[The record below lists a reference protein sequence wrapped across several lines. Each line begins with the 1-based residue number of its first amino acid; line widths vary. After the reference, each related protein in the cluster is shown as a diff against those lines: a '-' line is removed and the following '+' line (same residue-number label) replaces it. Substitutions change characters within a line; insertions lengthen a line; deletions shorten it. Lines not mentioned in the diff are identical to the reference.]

1 MLVAIDFGISNTDLV
16 VFDKGKTSFYSAPS
30 HFAKMN
36 DETIKD
42 ILTKHNLDASCIKI
56 IGVTGGKSSDLSDS
70 FEGIK
75 IVKIN
80 EIEAIGLGAK
90 KIYGIEDDS
99 SLVVSAGTG
108 TACVH
113 VQGNHFNH
121 LGGIA
126 VGGGMLEGLGFLL
139 FKNSHGLE
147 INEFAQKGSRGELDL
162 LIGDVVNKIGD
173 LSPDVTAVNFG
184 QAKYSAADTMENTAA
199 ALCNMVGEVI
209 GTVAYLN
216 ALLIGSDKAYFIGRT
231 SYLNEV
237 VQGINGRLELA
248 GIEGK
253 FNNDREYGNVI
264 GVLESIKNY

>member
-1 MLVAIDFGISNTDLV
+1 MLVAIDFGISNTDLAV
-16 VFDKGKTSFYSAPS
+16 LDEDKTSFYSVPS
-30 HFAKMN
+30 HFLEKSGNA
-36 DETIKD
+36 IKD
-42 ILTKHNLDASCIKI
+42 ILTMHNIDTSSIKI
-56 IGVTGGKSSDLSDS
+56 IGVTGGKSSDLNDS

-75 IVKIN
+75 IIKIN
-80 EIEAIGLGAK
+80 EIESIGLGAK
-90 KIYGIEDDS
+90 KIYGIENDS

-147 INEFAQKGSRGELDL
+147 INEFAQKGSRTELDL
-162 LIGDVVNKIGD
+162 LIGDVVNKIGT

-184 QAKYSAADTMENTAA
+184 KAKNLAADTMENTAA
-199 ALCNMVGEVI
+199 ALCNMIGEVI

-231 SYLNEV
+231 SYLTEV
-237 VQGINGRLELA
+237 IRGINGRLELA